1 MGASLDDGG
10 DPDLDMIRERRR
22 ATRRS
27 WSAPWSA
34 RCVLR
39 VPEVLGER
47 LKLLCFYTPTW
58 TMATAATGCASER
71 ESTQERI
78 RTQRVSHELAAEVR
92 GHDEEDDEDGEELG
106 TRVDDDLF
114 ATILHLADI
123 DREPLSQGV

>member
-1 MGASLDDGG
+1 MERAVRSEGAGSFGRKTEVALFLHADVDD
-10 DPDLDMIRERRR
+10 
-22 ATRRS
+22 
-27 WSAPWSA
+27 
-34 RCVLR
+34 
-39 VPEVLGER
+39 
-47 LKLLCFYTPTW
+47 
-58 TMATAATGCASER
+58 ATAATGCASER

-78 RTQRVSHELAAEVR
+78 RAQRVSHELAAEVR